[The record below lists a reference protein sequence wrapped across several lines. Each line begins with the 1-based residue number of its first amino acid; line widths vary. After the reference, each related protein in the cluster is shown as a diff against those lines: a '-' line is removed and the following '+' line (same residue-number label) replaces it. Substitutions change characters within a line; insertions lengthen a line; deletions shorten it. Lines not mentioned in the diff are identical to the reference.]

1 MKGSAAAFRRLPSE
15 RFKRI
20 DHGILES
27 VGFWMKIYVSL
38 QFKYLSMDSWD
49 KLKYGEGVAF
59 AKKAEFASNDIA
71 PLEGCLHVLN
81 DDILLQKKSTRD
93 WHERYEKE
101 NSSAYFGKYNNFF
114 FLKFYINEYSN
125 TIVSGLYF

>member
-1 MKGSAAAFRRLPSE
+1 
-15 RFKRI
+15 
-20 DHGILES
+20 
-27 VGFWMKIYVSL
+27 
-38 QFKYLSMDSWD
+38 MDSWD

-71 PLEGCLHVLN
+71 PLEGCLHILN

-114 FLKFYINEYSN
+114 FSN
-125 TIVSGLYF
+125 FTLMSILTQL